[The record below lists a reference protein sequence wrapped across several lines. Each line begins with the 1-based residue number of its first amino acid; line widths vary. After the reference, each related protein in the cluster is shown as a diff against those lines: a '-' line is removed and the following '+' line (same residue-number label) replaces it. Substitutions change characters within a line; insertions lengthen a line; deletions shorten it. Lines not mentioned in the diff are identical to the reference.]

1 MNLPS
6 GQPVEP
12 DGLSATTVSAE
23 LLDALNAY
31 IGPARPGHFDEL
43 RTHKGELRGPW
54 KTFFASIG
62 LSGFESLPECAQTI
76 DRVIRL
82 NGVTYNV
89 YAESQDYARP
99 WSLNPLPML
108 IDPGEWREISTGLAQ
123 RARLLNLILNDV
135 YTSRSLLKA
144 SYLPSA
150 LVLGNPGYLH
160 ALQGVTPVSGAF
172 LHVVAFDLARGP
184 DGRWWVV
191 GQRTQAPSGL
201 GYALENRL
209 IVSRLFTQA
218 YRDMKI
224 QHIGASYRRLLDAL
238 EAQTTSIANGQAPK
252 FALLSSG
259 SYSETYFEHAYLARY
274 LGIPLVEGAD
284 LTVRNSQ
291 VYLRTIHGLE
301 RIHGLL
307 RRLDDDFCDPLE
319 LRADSALGVPGLL
332 QAVRAGQVVVANALG
347 TGFLESPSIQGFL
360 PSISEHLL
368 GEPLKIPSLHT
379 WWCGEGAAWEDVS
392 PHLGTQVIKPTFS
405 TRQST
410 NFEPVIAS
418 LLNQEQLSTWRARI
432 EQQPAIYT
440 TQTYL
445 PFSQVP
451 TWRSNSI
458 EPRTAMLR
466 FYAVVGPDGSW
477 QVMPGGMTRVAAVDP
492 HVVSMRS
499 GGSTLDTW
507 IMTDEEVDTYSMLP
521 TSGGLPKRYNE
532 HELVS
537 SRSAENLFWL
547 GRYTERA
554 ETMLRCARESL
565 VLLSIN
571 QRDSHPPLH
580 DAMSELAVQQGLIN
594 SDTPGIQTDP
604 AAFGRNLM
612 QRLWQPGVGGLYD
625 TVDTLER
632 IMRSVRDRLPPE
644 HVEIPGRIKALLKS
658 AQNETSASSQRH
670 SQYLIDAIE
679 QLDLVEVPLAALVGF
694 QLDRMTRDLGWRLL
708 TAGRLIE
715 RLIHLS
721 KVVDAFFRHAAVYS
735 PRGFDSLLVLFDSTI
750 TFRSRYQRQQ
760 DILALLDL
768 IAMDPTNPR
777 SIVSVISDLRTQLQV
792 LPDRDAI
799 MTQLPDLQWQDDAIT
814 SLIAQICGAGQ
825 TGYAISDEIG
835 KRLFAHVSDQH
846 FAS

>member
-1 MNLPS
+1 MNLPT
-6 GQPVEP
+6 GQSEEP
-12 DGLSATTVSAE
+12 DGLTTTVSAE
-23 LLDALNAY
+23 LLDALNSY
-31 IGPARPGHFDEL
+31 IGAAKPGHFDEL
-43 RTHKGELRGPW
+43 RNKKGELRGPW
-54 KTFFASIG
+54 KAFFGHIG

-76 DRVIRL
+76 DRVIRT

-89 YAESQDYARP
+89 YAESQDHARP

-108 IDPGEWREISTGLAQ
+108 IDPTEWREISAGLAQ
-123 RARLLNLILNDV
+123 RATLLNLILNDV
-135 YTSRSLLKA
+135 YTSRNLLKA
-144 SYLPSA
+144 SYLPSS

-160 ALQGVTPVSGAF
+160 ALQGVTPVNGAY

-224 QHIGASYRRLLDAL
+224 QHIGSSYRRLLDAL
-238 EAQTTSIANGQAPK
+238 EAQTISIANGQTPK

-259 SYSETYFEHAYLARY
+259 AYSETYFEHAYLARY
-274 LGIPLVEGAD
+274 MGIPLVEGAD

-332 QAVRAGQVVVANALG
+332 QAVRAGQVVIANALG

-410 NFEPVIAS
+410 NFDPVIAA
-418 LLNQEQLSTWRARI
+418 LLNQEQLSAWRARI

-458 EPRTAMLR
+458 EPRAAMLR
-466 FYAVVGPDGSW
+466 FYAIIGPDGSW

-507 IMTDEEVDTYSMLP
+507 VMTGDEVDTYSMLP
-521 TSGGLPKRYNE
+521 TRGGLPRRYNE

-571 QRDSHPPLH
+571 QRDSHPPLQQ
-580 DAMSELAVQQGLIN
+580 AMSELIMQQGLIAP
-594 SDTPGIQTDP
+594 DTPGIQVDP

-612 QRLWQPGVGGLYD
+612 QRLWKPGVGGLYD
-625 TVDTLER
+625 TADTLER

-644 HVEIPGRIKALLKS
+644 HVEIPGRIKDLLKTGQD
-658 AQNETSASSQRH
+658 ATSGSSRRH

-679 QLDLVEVPLAALVGF
+679 QLDRVEVPLAALVGF

-708 TAGRLIE
+708 VAGRLIE

-721 KVVDAFFRHAAVYS
+721 QVIDTFFRHAAVYS

-768 IAMDPTNPR
+768 VAMDPTNPR
-777 SIVSVISDLRTQLQV
+777 SIVSVITDLRTHLRV
-792 LPDRDAI
+792 LPDREAI
-799 MTQLPDLQWQDDAIT
+799 MTQLPDLQWQEDAIT
-814 SLIAQICGAGQ
+814 SLISQIGEAGQ
-825 TGYAISDEIG
+825 AGYAMSDEIG

>member
-1 MNLPS
+1 MNPPNGNFY
-6 GQPVEP
+6 GQQP
-12 DGLSATTVSAE
+12 DSDATSHAA
-23 LLDALNAY
+23 LMDALHAH

-43 RTHKGELRGPW
+43 RTSKGELRGLW
-54 KTFFASIG
+54 GEFFGRIG
-62 LSGFESLPECAQTI
+62 LAGFESLPECADTI
-76 DRVIRL
+76 ARVIRQ

-89 YAESQDYARP
+89 YADTSDQVRP

-108 IDPGEWREISTGLAQ
+108 IEPSEWQEISQGLAQ
-123 RARLLNLILNDV
+123 RAQLLNLILNDV
-135 YTSRSLLKA
+135 YHDRHLLKA

-160 ALQGVTPVSGAF
+160 ALQGVTPVKGIY

-184 DGRWWVV
+184 DGRWWVI

-201 GYALENRL
+201 GYVLENRL

-218 YRDMKI
+218 YRDMRV
-224 QHIGASYRRLLDAL
+224 QHIASSYRRLLDAL
-238 EAQTTSIANGQAPK
+238 EAQTASIAQGTPRL
-252 FALLSSG
+252 ALLSSG
-259 SYSETYFEHAYLARY
+259 AYSETYFEHAYLARY

-284 LTVRNSQ
+284 LTVRGGQ
-291 VYLRTIHGLE
+291 VFLRTIHGLQ

-307 RRLDDDFCDPLE
+307 RRMDDDFCDPLE

-332 QAVRAGQVVVANALG
+332 QSVRSGQVVIANALG
-347 TGFLESPSIQGFL
+347 TGFLESSAIQGFL
-360 PSISEHLL
+360 PAICEHLL
-368 GEPLKIPSLHT
+368 GEPLRIPSLHT
-379 WWCGEGAAWEDVS
+379 WWCGENAAWEDVS
-392 PHLGTQVIKPTFS
+392 PHLGTQVIKPTFA

-410 NFEPVIAS
+410 NFEPVIAA
-418 LLNQEQLSTWRARI
+418 LLNQEQLSGWRARV

-451 TWRSNSI
+451 TWRHGAI
-458 EPRTAMLR
+458 EPRAAMLR
-466 FYAVVGPDGSW
+466 FYAVTGPDGTW

-507 IMTDEEVDTYSMLP
+507 VITDDEVDTYSMLP
-521 TSGGLPKRYNE
+521 TRGGLPKRYQEN
-532 HELVS
+532 ELVS

-547 GRYTERA
+547 GRYTERS
-554 ETMLRCARESL
+554 ETMLRQARESL

-571 QRDSHPPLH
+571 RRDSLPELN
-580 DAMSELAVQQGLIN
+580 DAMSALAVQQALVPAD
-594 SDTPGIQTDP
+594 SPDMTDNP
-604 AAFGRNLM
+604 TEFGQQLM
-612 QRLWQPGVGGLYD
+612 QRLWQPGVGGLFD
-625 TVDTLER
+625 TVDALER

-644 HVEIPGRIKALLKS
+644 HVEIPARIKQLLYAGQSQQGSS
-658 AQNETSASSQRH
+658 AQRH

-679 QLDLVEVPLAALVGF
+679 QLDRVEVPLAALVGF

-708 TAGRLIE
+708 SAGRLIE
-715 RLIHLS
+715 RLIHLCQ
-721 KVVDAFFRHAAVYS
+721 VLETFFQRSAVYTT
-735 PRGFDSLLVLFDSTI
+735 RGFDSLLVLFDSAI

-768 IAMDPTNPR
+768 LVMDPTNPR
-777 SIVSVISDLRTQLQV
+777 SLTSVLTDLRAQLQT
-792 LPDRDAI
+792 LPEMESIMDLIPHLHWQEDAI
-799 MTQLPDLQWQDDAIT
+799 E
-814 SLIAQICGAGQ
+814 SLVAQVGEAAR
-825 TGYAISDEIG
+825 TGFAISDEIA
-835 KRLFAHVSDQH
+835 KRLFAHVTDQH

>member
-6 GQPVEP
+6 GQSDRP
-12 DGLSATTVSAE
+12 DDAHVPEMPGALRE
-23 LLDALNAY
+23 ALNTH
-31 IGPARPGHFDEL
+31 IGVAKPGHFDEL
-43 RTHKGELRGPW
+43 RNPQGELREPW
-54 KTFFASIG
+54 REFFSRIG

-89 YAESQDYARP
+89 YADSQDLARP
-99 WSLNPLPML
+99 WSLNPVPML
-108 IDPGEWREISTGLAQ
+108 IEPGDWRQISQGLAQ
-123 RARLLNLILNDV
+123 RAQLLNLILNDV
-135 YTSRSLLKA
+135 YTERSLLKA

-160 ALQGVTPVSGAF
+160 ALHGVTPVNKTY

-224 QHIGASYRRLLDAL
+224 QHIGSSYRRLLDAL
-238 EAQTTSIANGQAPK
+238 EAQTAPIAGGKTPR

-259 SYSETYFEHAYLARY
+259 AYSETYFEHAYLARY

-284 LTVRNSQ
+284 LTVRNGQ
-291 VYLRTIHGLE
+291 VFLRTIQGLE

-307 RRLDDDFCDPLE
+307 RRLDDEFCDPLE

-332 QAVRAGQVVVANALG
+332 QAVRAGQVVIANALG
-347 TGFLESPSIQGFL
+347 TGFLESSSIQGFL
-360 PSISEHLL
+360 PAICEHLL
-368 GEPLKIPSLHT
+368 GESLKMPSLHT
-379 WWCGEGAAWEDVS
+379 WWCGEEAAWEDVS

-405 TRQST
+405 TRLST
-410 NFEPVIAS
+410 SFEPVIAS
-418 LLNQEQLSTWRARI
+418 LLSPEQLSAWRARI
-432 EQQPAIYT
+432 EQQPSLYT

-451 TWRSNSI
+451 TWRNNSI

-466 FYAVVGPDGSW
+466 FYAIIGPDGTW
-477 QVMPGGMTRVAAVDP
+477 NVMPGGMTRVAAVDP

-507 IMTDEEVDTYSMLP
+507 VMSDDEVDTYSMLP
-521 TSGGLPKRYNE
+521 TRGGIPKRHHE

-537 SRSAENLFWL
+537 SRTAENLFWL

-554 ETMLRCARESL
+554 ENTLRLARENL

-571 QRDSHPPLH
+571 RRDSQPSLH
-580 DAMSELAVQQGLIN
+580 DAMSELAVQQGLV
-594 SDTPGIQTDP
+594 TPETPTMGADPVIFGQT
-604 AAFGRNLM
+604 LM
-612 QRLWQPGVGGLYD
+612 QRLWQPGVGGLLD

-644 HVEIPGRIKALLKS
+644 HVEIPGRIKSLLNLAKGP
-658 AQNETSASSQRH
+658 AGVSSHRH
-670 SQYLIDAIE
+670 SQYLIEAIE
-679 QLDLVEVPLAALVGF
+679 QLDRVEVPMAALVGF
-694 QLDRMTRDLGWRLL
+694 QLDRMTRDHGWRLL
-708 TAGRLIE
+708 VAGRLIE

-721 KVVDAFFRHAAVYS
+721 NVVDVFFRHAAVYG
-735 PRGFDSLLVLFDSTI
+735 PRGFDALLVLFDSTI

-768 IAMDPTNPR
+768 VALDVTNPR
-777 SIVSVISDLRTQLQV
+777 SIACVIHELQVQMQFLPDVQLQS
-792 LPDRDAI
+792 LPELVWKEDAI
-799 MTQLPDLQWQDDAIT
+799 A
-814 SLIAQICGAGQ
+814 SLLEQIAEAGQ
-825 TGYAISDEIG
+825 TGYRISDDIG